1 MDATALMQLETRVA
15 DGDREAFADLYDVLA
30 PLVYG
35 DLLPSLGTD
44 RASTLTAALLVD
56 AWELAPRLR
65 SGRRSIC
72 AWVLAET
79 KRVVQ
84 ATAEPA
90 TPSID
95 GQAATGAPGTPP
107 TTAAATAPEP
117 TAA

>member
-15 DGDREAFADLYDVLA
+15 GGDREAFADLYDIVA

-35 DLLPSLGTD
+35 DLLPACGAE

-79 KRVVQ
+79 RRIVA
-84 ATAEPA
+84 ATAG
-90 TPSID
+90 PSTTRID
-95 GQAATGAPGTPP
+95 GQAATGAPGAP
-107 TTAAATAPEP
+107 AATTPEP